1 MKKTY
6 NYLKP
11 MGHSKSSYNRDVN
24 SDTVLPQEI
33 RKTLNTLNL
42 HLKPTR
48 EKNNKTLNLEE
59 IIFLRGKKSWK
70 SRQNKWNRDEEHN
83 RKDQWN

>member
-1 MKKTY
+1 
-6 NYLKP
+6 